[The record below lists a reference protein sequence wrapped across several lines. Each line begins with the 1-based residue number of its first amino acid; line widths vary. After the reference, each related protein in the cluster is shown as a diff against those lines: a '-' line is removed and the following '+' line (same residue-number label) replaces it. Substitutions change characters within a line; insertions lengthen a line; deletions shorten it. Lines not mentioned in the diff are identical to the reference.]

1 MSHSFDV
8 LPRQRR
14 SDMAADATFALR
26 PKYASMA
33 CAPLVGAG
41 DCGGYS
47 GMAGHQSLPRIFAV
61 DLHEVDNSKFRDSC
75 EAGFSWYV
83 LFTTIIV
90 SLSAATVG
98 WSIGIANASKPIIF
112 GLHSDPAAMAIG
124 RDSGAV
130 AGGGAEFP
138 SRIAFSEGLW
148 SVATGVLSVGGFL
161 GALSS
166 GAIANSIGRRNALVI
181 NNGLFL
187 AGAVLM
193 GTATTA
199 VHFILGRFA
208 LGVGCG
214 VASCAAPLYVGEIA
228 PRRWRGFYGSFF
240 QCFFVFGVLSAQ
252 LAAMYIADGMQWR
265 IMVAVPGVLALA
277 QIVFL
282 PLRVE
287 SPSYLIMAHHINEAR
302 HALLTLRRGYD
313 VAAEW
318 QDIMAALDTPAEDEH
333 PAECAASCLSSLVG
347 FLSPVRCH
355 EPTANATTTA
365 AAAAAAVLA
374 AGPRRRAACA
384 EPPNEKYDSNATMKE
399 LGGGSS
405 SRRQRNHIQLAS
417 SKHHTPPP
425 PQQQR
430 VVGEESTLTFADSET
445 GNRIPPQFAKHTASV
460 AQILLGR
467 TREDLRH
474 MVACSIALL
483 AMQPLVGITSILF
496 SGGGGLA
503 DAVFASS
510 AYLSTAGSC
519 IVICIPAIPAAL
531 LSMAVA
537 DRWGRRPLLLLSLAL
552 VAVCHALASVGMIC
566 APECMAM
573 AAVFVCFVAFNL
585 GVGPVPWY
593 YATEC
598 IPSYALSSTLV
609 VGYALNW
616 ALSIAV
622 DMLVLVI
629 PASWHHWLF
638 AAFGACSITAFVF
651 VLLFV
656 PETSARSVAQTVIN
670 HQGPLHIVLKK
681 PTI

>member
-14 SDMAADATFALR
+14 SDMAADAAFAMR
-26 PKYASMA
+26 PKYASVA
-33 CAPLVGAG
+33 GAPLVGPGGCA
-41 DCGGYS
+41 GYS
-47 GMAGHQSLPRIFAV
+47 GMAGQQSLPRVFAV

-112 GLHSDPAAMAIG
+112 GMHSDPAAMAIR

-130 AGGGAEFP
+130 AGSGTEFP

-252 LAAMYIADGMQWR
+252 LVAMYIADGMQWR

-282 PLRVE
+282 PFRVE

-318 QDIMAALDTPAEDEH
+318 QGIMAALDTPAEDEH
-333 PAECAASCLSSLVG
+333 PAECAASCLSSLAG

-355 EPTANATTTA
+355 EPTANSTA
-365 AAAAAAVLA
+365 AA
-374 AGPRRRAACA
+374 AGPRRRAGCA

-399 LGGGSS
+399 LGGGSN
-405 SRRQRNHIQLAS
+405 SRKHRSHNHSYNHSQPTS
-417 SKHHTPPP
+417 SKHHAPQQQQ
-425 PQQQR
+425 QQQR
-430 VVGEESTLTFADSET
+430 VAGEESTLTFADSES

-496 SGGGGLA
+496 SGGSGMA

-552 VAVCHALASVGMIC
+552 IAVCHALASVGMVC
-566 APECMAM
+566 GPECMAM
-573 AAVFVCFVAFNL
+573 AAVFVCFAAFNL

-616 ALSIAV
+616 ALSIVV
-622 DMLVLVI
+622 DMLVLII

-656 PETSARSVAQTVIN
+656 PETSARSVAQTVIK